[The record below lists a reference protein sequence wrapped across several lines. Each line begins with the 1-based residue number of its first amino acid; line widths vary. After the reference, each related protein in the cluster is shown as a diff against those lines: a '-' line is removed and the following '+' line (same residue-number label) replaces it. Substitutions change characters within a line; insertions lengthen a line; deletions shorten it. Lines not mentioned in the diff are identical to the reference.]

1 MFVEKLVARPRHIE
15 VQVLGDSAGNVVHL
29 HERDCSVQLRNQK
42 VIEIAPAPGL
52 DPALRDRI
60 LAAAIRLAKA
70 ARYANAGTVE
80 FLVSPE
86 RGEFFFIECNP
97 RIQVEHTITEQVTG
111 VDLVEAQFRIAAGAS
126 LESLGMAD
134 QRAVG
139 QPRGFAVQSRIVAQ
153 GVGTLTAYKEPSG
166 PGVRVDACGYLGYT
180 PPPQFDPLLAKLIG
194 QSNSSGTFESA
205 VDRSLRA
212 LTEFH
217 IGGLPTNV
225 AQLRAILSDAS
236 FRAGDARTSLLAE
249 MPTLMQP
256 RDAAPDSGATLALL
270 DQQAAAL
277 GGGNA
282 KRTANEPAVPRL
294 SVQDGHQGVESPM
307 AGTVLEVSVAP
318 GAVVSAGETLA
329 IVTAMKMET
338 AVMAPC
344 AGTVTEM
351 QSLKAGDTVA
361 MGQVIAVIA
370 PVQTNGAV
378 AAARLSGD
386 QTWAPLLA
394 EVGALQRIAHARFAA
409 DSRDPGVV
417 RQRNRGKLTCRER
430 IALLL
435 DDGTFREVG
444 SLAGF
449 ASYDDEG
456 AVADFTPA
464 NHVGGWGKIDGRASI
479 VCADDFTSRG
489 GHADGAIGAK
499 SGYLDRLVHRI
510 AHPLRA
516 VVGRIV
522 GWRQRRRDGAA
533 AAEVGR
539 ERSEGKQRRDQGRP
553 AAGHGWRR
561 FVSARPPR
569 Q

>member
-1 MFVEKLVARPRHIE
+1 MRAVASANEMPEALARCQSEAEAAFGDRAVFVEKLVARPRHIE
-15 VQVLGDSAGNVVHL
+15 VQVLADSAGNVVHL

-256 RDAAPDSGATLALL
+256 RDAAAGQRGHAR
-270 DQQAAAL
+270 AA
-277 GGGNA
+277 
-282 KRTANEPAVPRL
+282 R
-294 SVQDGHQGVESPM
+294 
-307 AGTVLEVSVAP
+307 
-318 GAVVSAGETLA
+318 SAGR
-329 IVTAMKMET
+329 
-338 AVMAPC
+338 
-344 AGTVTEM
+344 
-351 QSLKAGDTVA
+351 
-361 MGQVIAVIA
+361 
-370 PVQTNGAV
+370 GA
-378 AAARLSGD
+378 
-386 QTWAPLLA
+386 
-394 EVGALQRIAHARFAA
+394 
-409 DSRDPGVV
+409 
-417 RQRNRGKLTCRER
+417 
-430 IALLL
+430 
-435 DDGTFREVG
+435 
-444 SLAGF
+444 
-449 ASYDDEG
+449 
-456 AVADFTPA
+456 
-464 NHVGGWGKIDGRASI
+464 
-479 VCADDFTSRG
+479 
-489 GHADGAIGAK
+489 
-499 SGYLDRLVHRI
+499 
-510 AHPLRA
+510 
-516 VVGRIV
+516 
-522 GWRQRRRDGAA
+522 
-533 AAEVGR
+533 
-539 ERSEGKQRRDQGRP
+539 
-553 AAGHGWRR
+553 WRR
-561 FVSARPPR
+561 
-569 Q
+569 